1 MTFKKNPKDCL
12 KPKYNL
18 VKETYV
24 VWCEHEPDE
33 QQPSSGGLATLEN
46 FLKNYESDKLYRDS
60 DDNWIEVQYTF
71 EAATPEEASFIRDL
85 REYGTAYNPI
95 GSSTSCP
102 KCETFFVFE
111 KSSSCCPLCGK
122 VEN

>member
-1 MTFKKNPKDCL
+1 MTYNDDGNPHN
-12 KPKYNL
+12 YIF
-18 VKETYV
+18 V
-24 VWCEHEPDE
+24 VDDSEDLTE
-33 QQPSSGGLATLEN
+33 GLIVCVAPTDYFN
-46 FLKNYESDKLYRDS
+46 
-60 DDNWIEVQYTF
+60 IEVQYTF